1 MPVCILILQIFQ
13 IDTALIFANLYIKDI
28 KIAIKDIKIAIKEIK
43 ITIKD
48 IKISLKELDL
58 KMIEY
63 PKYFIYDQDD

>member
-1 MPVCILILQIFQ
+1 MGFSIQNKYVIAIILQIFQ

-28 KIAIKDIKIAIKEIK
+28 KTAFKEIK

-48 IKISLKELDL
+48 IKIIKEFDF
-58 KMIEY
+58 KMIGY